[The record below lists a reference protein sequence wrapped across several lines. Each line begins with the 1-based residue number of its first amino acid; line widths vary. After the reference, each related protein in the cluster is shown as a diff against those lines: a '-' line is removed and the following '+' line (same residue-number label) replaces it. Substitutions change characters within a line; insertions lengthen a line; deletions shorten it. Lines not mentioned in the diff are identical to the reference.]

1 MSNRRNRHSY
11 KRHITANLASL
22 WAALMENPTRST
34 LVGVISL
41 ICLWLV
47 LTGSL
52 PYALAPTQ
60 PDVALTLNP
69 NNPVALL
76 REVEERRTKL
86 VALSGIRAEKPNE
99 IEDAKGEERSNTLS
113 TLPEAK
119 GSENELR
126 EREDLREEIH
136 DLALR
141 ALASDPLNAGG
152 YRALAEVISG
162 ADQVRLL
169 MHKAF
174 EHSRRESIAVFWLLN
189 DSYYRHDFE
198 ATLHYSDILLRTR
211 PDLGTYIYSYLSLLA
226 ATPEGRSLLV
236 DRLASKPAWRKQ
248 FFLAFP
254 RTSKNADAPL
264 LVMTA
269 LRDAGKPVL
278 DKELAPYLNFLISIN
293 RIDAAYNA
301 WLQFLTAGQLDKI
314 GLLTNGRFESKPSGL
329 PFDWKIDPGV
339 NAIADFVPLGKN
351 STANAFHIKF
361 GNGRVQFPQ
370 LSQVLFLPPGRY
382 RLEGNLR
389 GSISGKRGLR
399 WQIRCASGA
408 QKVLGETDM
417 LLGQSAQWRVFA
429 FDAVV
434 PELTECAGEIVR
446 LVHNSRSASEE
457 LLSGEVWVSDLRLTH
472 MHPVTALWSPT
483 QTAETSALGM
493 RGAAE
498 RAKP

>member
-11 KRHITANLASL
+11 KRRITAHLASL
-22 WAALMENPTRST
+22 WAALMENPPRSA
-34 LVGVISL
+34 LVGAISL
-41 ICLWLV
+41 ICLWIV

-60 PDVALTLNP
+60 PNAALALNP

-76 REVEERRTKL
+76 RKAEERRTKL
-86 VALSGIRAEKPNE
+86 VAITGIGAEKPNGT
-99 IEDAKGEERSNTLS
+99 EDAKREERSNTLS

-126 EREDLREEIH
+126 EREDLREEIR

-141 ALASDPLNAGG
+141 ALANDPLNAGA
-152 YRALAEVISG
+152 YRALAEVVSG

-189 DSYYRHDFE
+189 DGYYRNDFR

-211 PDLGTYIYSYLSLLA
+211 PELGTYIYSYLSRLA
-226 ATPEGRSLLV
+226 AEPQGRSLLV
-236 DRLASKPAWRKQ
+236 DRLASEPAWRKQ
-248 FFLAFP
+248 FFQLFP
-254 RTSKNADAPL
+254 HTSKNADAPL

-269 LRDAGKPVL
+269 LRDAGKPIL

-301 WLQFLTAGQLDKI
+301 WLQFLTAGQLEKI
-314 GLLTNGRFESKPSGL
+314 ELLTNGRFESKPSGL

-351 STANAFHIKF
+351 SKGNAFHIKF
-361 GNGRVQFPQ
+361 SDGRVQFPQ

-408 QKVLGETDM
+408 QKILGETEM
-417 LLGQSAQWRVFA
+417 LLGQSPQWRVFA
-429 FDAVV
+429 FDTEV
-434 PELTECAGEIVR
+434 PELSECAGEIVR
-446 LVHNSRSASEE
+446 LIHDSRSASEE
-457 LLSGEVWVSDLRLTH
+457 LLSGEVWFSDLRLTH
-472 MHPVTALWSPT
+472 MHPVTALWSPA
-483 QTAETSALGM
+483 Q
-493 RGAAE
+493 
-498 RAKP
+498 